1 MKKNII
7 LVLLFIVIVSILTGF
22 PKYIGNFISSKLNE
36 SAYTSGSINAEDDS
50 NKADV
55 SKENLILVNRENALS
70 ENYRPKDLV
79 TVNVRFYRT
88 ASAEERTMRKE
99 AAEALEELFRAAQN
113 EGIELYGLNGYRSY
127 ETQKDL
133 YNKDRST
140 KGEGYAEQYDAKPGH
155 SEHQTGLAMDVTN
168 RTYSYGFQ
176 TTREGKWLVKNC
188 YKYGFILRYP
198 EGKEGITGYSYEPWH
213 IRYVGKNAAKEIF
226 SKGIVLEQ
234 YLNR

>member
-7 LVLLFIVIVSILTGF
+7 LVLLFVVILSVLAGF
-22 PKYIGNFISSKLNE
+22 PKDIADTISDKLNE
-36 SAYTSGSINAEDDS
+36 SADTSGSNNADDNS
-50 NKADV
+50 KKSDV
-55 SKENLILVNRENALS
+55 SKGNLILVNRDNALS
-70 ENYRPKDLV
+70 ENYSPKDLV

-88 ASAEERTMRKE
+88 ASAEEKTMRKE

-127 ETQKDL
+127 DTQKNL
-133 YNKDRST
+133 YNKDCRV
-140 KGEGYAEQYDAKPGH
+140 KGKSYADQYDAKPGH

-168 RTYSYGFQ
+168 KTYSYGFQ
-176 TTREGKWLVKNC
+176 TTREGKWLAKNC

-213 IRYVGKNAAKEIF
+213 IRYVGRNAAKQIF

-234 YLNR
+234 YLN